1 MANGAAKPVSHFDP
15 ATSADFARN
24 LLDAKDRAE
33 VEGHLTT
40 CQKCAA
46 TASWLRTVS
55 AVAAAD
61 EQYEPPAQ
69 ALEHARVLFAIERVR
84 AMVAP
89 PSRAGAH
96 PNVAGIVRTI
106 AART

>member
-1 MANGAAKPVSHFDP
+1 MENGAAKPVSHFDAP
-15 ATSADFARN
+15 ACADFARN

-33 VEGHLTT
+33 VEGHLPT
-40 CQKCAA
+40 CPKCAA
-46 TASWLRTVS
+46 TARWLRTVS

-69 ALEHARVLFAIERVR
+69 ALEHARALFAIERVR
-84 AMVAP
+84 AIVAP
-89 PSRAGAH
+89 PSRAGAT
-96 PNVAGIVRTI
+96 PNVPAVVRAI